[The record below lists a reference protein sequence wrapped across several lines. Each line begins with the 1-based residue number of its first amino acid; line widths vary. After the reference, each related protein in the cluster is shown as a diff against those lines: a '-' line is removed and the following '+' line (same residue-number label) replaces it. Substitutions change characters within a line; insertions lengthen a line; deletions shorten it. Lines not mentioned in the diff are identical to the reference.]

1 MEKIWL
7 IWITIG
13 IVLIIGEIFTPAFL
27 LALIG
32 LSCLIAGA
40 VAFFIPANLAFIPLC
55 IFAISTVLLLIYIR
69 PICKKYLYNKDA
81 PQSNVDAMKDKILT
95 AETKI
100 DGTNSGTV
108 KLYADLWKARTED
121 ESVIEAGEKVRVI
134 RIEGNTVIVSKN
146 SASQSTDN

>member
-1 MEKIWL
+1 MENIWF
-7 IWITIG
+7 IWIIAG
-13 IVLIIGEIFTPAFL
+13 IVLIIGEIFTPSFL

-32 LSCLIAGA
+32 ISCITAGVFA
-40 VAFFIPANLAFIPLC
+40 IFIPAKLAFIPLC
-55 IFAISTVLLLIYIR
+55 IFAITTVLLLIYIR

-81 PQSNVDAMKDKILT
+81 PSSNVDAMKDKILT

-121 ESVIEAGEKVRVI
+121 ETVIEAGEKVRII
-134 RIEGNTVIVSKN
+134 RIEGNTVIVCKISN
-146 SASQSTDN
+146 SEQN

>member
-1 MEKIWL
+1 MENIWL
-7 IWITIG
+7 IWIITG

-32 LSCLIAGA
+32 ISCIAAGVSA
-40 VAFFIPANLAFIPLC
+40 IFIPPSLAFIPLC
-55 IFAISTVLLLIYIR
+55 IFAITTVLLLIYIR

-121 ESVIEAGEKVRVI
+121 DSVIEAGEKVRVI

>member
-1 MEKIWL
+1 MENIWL
-7 IWITIG
+7 IWIITG
-13 IVLIIGEIFTPAFL
+13 IILVIGEIFTPSFF

-40 VAFFIPANLAFIPLC
+40 VAFFIPTNLAFIPLC
-55 IFAISTVLLLIYIR
+55 VFAVSTALMLIYLR

-81 PQSNVDAMKDKILT
+81 PSSNVDAMKGKILT

-121 ESVIEAGEKVRVI
+121 DCIIEAGEKVRVI